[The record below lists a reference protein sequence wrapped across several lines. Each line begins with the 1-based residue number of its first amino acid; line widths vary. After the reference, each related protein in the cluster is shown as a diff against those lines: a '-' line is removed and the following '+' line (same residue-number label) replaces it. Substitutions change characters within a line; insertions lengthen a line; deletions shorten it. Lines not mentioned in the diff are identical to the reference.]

1 MYRKLTAALAASAA
15 ALLSLSVPV
24 SGQTRD
30 SVSMSSDGNE
40 SKASV
45 YFKDGKFNVRSRD
58 GKFHLWLDNRIYTDA
73 SFYFPTEPVD
83 GLVSKVN
90 KDLEEDD
97 GVFRFS
103 NGVSIRRARFAIKAE
118 LYDRWFAEFD
128 LDFAYNVRP
137 VISRSR

>member
-1 MYRKLTAALAASAA
+1 MLAASAA

-30 SVSMSSDGNE
+30 SVSMSPDGNE

-73 SFYFPTEPVD
+73 SFYFPMQNRENTVPSTSSEVTSPQISPIWCRASRMSCVTNS
-83 GLVSKVN
+83 V
-90 KDLEEDD
+90 ETPA
-97 GVFRFS
+97 
-103 NGVSIRRARFAIKAE
+103 RRASRARVRASKAFW
-118 LYDRWFAEFD
+118 RAW
-128 LDFAYNVRP
+128 
-137 VISRSR
+137 